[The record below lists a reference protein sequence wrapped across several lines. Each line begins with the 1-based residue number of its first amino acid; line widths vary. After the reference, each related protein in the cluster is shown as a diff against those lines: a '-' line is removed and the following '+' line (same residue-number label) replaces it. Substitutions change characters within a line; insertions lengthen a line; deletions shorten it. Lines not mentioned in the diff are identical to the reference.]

1 MKIFIKIISLLFFVS
16 IMLALP
22 IIRADKKVELKTI
35 KENITPYINKDTF
48 KEQSLTTLYK
58 NYNIKKEQIEDF
70 ISYGPISYI
79 SVDEITIIKQPNKEI
94 QTIIQNKLE
103 QYVTKKI
110 STFESYGPKQ
120 VELLKAKIIATK
132 GDYIYLIVSKDSIK
146 IKQAIDKLF

>member
-70 ISYGPISYI
+70 ISYGHYLLH
-79 SVDEITIIKQPNKEI
+79 KRRRNNYH
-94 QTIIQNKLE
+94 QTTQQRN
-103 QYVTKKI
+103 TNNH
-110 STFESYGPKQ
+110 PK
-120 VELLKAKIIATK
+120 
-132 GDYIYLIVSKDSIK
+132 
-146 IKQAIDKLF
+146 